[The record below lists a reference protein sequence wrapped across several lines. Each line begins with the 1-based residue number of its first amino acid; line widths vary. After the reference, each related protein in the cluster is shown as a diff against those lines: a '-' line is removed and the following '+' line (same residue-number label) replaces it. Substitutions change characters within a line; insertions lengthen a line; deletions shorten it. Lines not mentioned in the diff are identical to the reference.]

1 MKSLFLIFSFIVL
14 ALSSYAQKEASKKDT
29 SSKKTPA
36 SLESKKSAGPKKYSD
51 VITEKAISKTGL
63 FMVHKVEDKWFF
75 ELHDSIM
82 KREIM
87 TVTRFSKVAGGG
99 GIYGGELANQQ
110 TIQWEKGPEDNV
122 FLRVVTIISTADS
135 TNDIYKAVSSS
146 NLNPIAAAFD
156 IKAYGEDS
164 NSAVIEV
171 TDFFKGDNQV
181 VSISPAQ
188 KRRFNLSGIS
198 SDRSYIQNINPYP
211 VNTEIKTV
219 KTFTSTP
226 SFSFSIASGPF
237 PSTTLPAADAAGA
250 VTLEINNSFIL
261 LPDAPMKKRKF
272 DPRVGFYADNYT
284 VFSDDQQKVRDDLFI
299 VRWRLEPKEEDVEKY
314 KKGEM
319 VEPKKPIVYYIDP
332 ATPKKWRPYLIQGVN
347 DWQKAFEKAGFKN
360 AILAKE
366 WPVGDTTMSL
376 EDARYSVI
384 RYFASDIENAYGP
397 NIHDPRSGEILE
409 SHIGWY
415 HNVMKLVH
423 DWYMIQTGAVDAKA
437 RKMRFDDSLM
447 GQLIRFVSS
456 HEIGHTLG
464 LRHNMGSSSK
474 TPVEK
479 LRDKAWVE
487 ANGHTASIMD
497 YARFNYVAQP
507 EDSVSQVGL
516 FPRIGEYDKWAI
528 QWGYSLTN
536 TPNADED
543 RKITNQW
550 IIDSLNAN
558 PRLWFG
564 SESNPF
570 DPRSQTE
577 DLGDNSIKASEYGIK
592 NLKRVL
598 EGLPE
603 WSQEEGD
610 TYGNLEGLYNEL
622 MLQFNRYITHVTKN
636 IGGIYETT
644 KSVEQPGD
652 VYSPASLKDQREAV
666 NFINKQ
672 LFQTPSWVIDKN
684 VLNKFSNPVSS
695 ETVVSI
701 QTNTIN
707 SLLSGSRLNR
717 LSLISNRFGSADS
730 YQPWHLLDDVK
741 KGVWSELSTKKTI
754 DSYRR
759 NLQKIYVEAL
769 INILNPS
776 QGFSISSLPSSFA
789 AIFGNNVKNTDI
801 LCCEGASYNLARRY
815 HKRHSCCNRQ
825 AK

>member
-1 MKSLFLIFSFIVL
+1 
-14 ALSSYAQKEASKKDT
+14 
-29 SSKKTPA
+29 
-36 SLESKKSAGPKKYSD
+36 
-51 VITEKAISKTGL
+51 
-63 FMVHKVEDKWFF
+63 
-75 ELHDSIM
+75 
-82 KREIM
+82 
-87 TVTRFSKVAGGG
+87 
-99 GIYGGELANQQ
+99 
-110 TIQWEKGPEDNV
+110 
-122 FLRVVTIISTADS
+122 
-135 TNDIYKAVSSS
+135 
-146 NLNPIAAAFD
+146 
-156 IKAYGEDS
+156 
-164 NSAVIEV
+164 
-171 TDFFKGDNQV
+171 
-181 VSISPAQ
+181 
-188 KRRFNLSGIS
+188 
-198 SDRSYIQNINPYP
+198 
-211 VNTEIKTV
+211 
-219 KTFTSTP
+219 
-226 SFSFSIASGPF
+226 
-237 PSTTLPAADAAGA
+237 
-250 VTLEINNSFIL
+250 
-261 LPDAPMKKRKF
+261 
-272 DPRVGFYADNYT
+272 
-284 VFSDDQQKVRDDLFI
+284 
-299 VRWRLEPKEEDVEKY
+299 
-314 KKGEM
+314 
-319 VEPKKPIVYYIDP
+319 
-332 ATPKKWRPYLIQGVN
+332 
-347 DWQKAFEKAGFKN
+347 
-360 AILAKE
+360 
-366 WPVGDTTMSL
+366 
-376 EDARYSVI
+376 
-384 RYFASDIENAYGP
+384 
-397 NIHDPRSGEILE
+397 
-409 SHIGWY
+409 
-415 HNVMKLVH
+415 MKLVH

-801 LCCEGASYNLARRY
+801 PSIVRAHLTTLRADIIKGIPAATDKLSKY
-815 HKRHSCCNRQ
+815 HLQDVQNRIKK
-825 AK
+825 ALDPNS